1 MNDMTE
7 LGLDDLDGVSGGAL
21 SGTVVA
27 EGSFGSNTGTHLN
40 ILVNWFVVSDPAG
53 RKTLE
58 ADVYSHSY
66 SLSSIAMETG
76 VELTVNG
83 VIHRSASNAVS
94 YNEREMA
101 SNLLA
106 SFSIPDLSG
115 AVNLSAVWHF
125 NGTYSGTPLTD
136 IRAEAAITI

>member
-40 ILVNWFVVSDPAG
+40 ILVNWSVVMDPAG

-58 ADVYSHSY
+58 VEVWSHSY
-66 SLSSIAMETG
+66 SLSSIAMESG

-83 VIHRSASNAVS
+83 VIHHSASNAVS
-94 YNEREMA
+94 YNGRAMTN
-101 SNLLA
+101 NLLA
-106 SFSIPDLSG
+106 SFSIPNLSG

-125 NGTYSGTPLTD
+125 NGTYSGTQLGN
-136 IRAEAAITI
+136 IRAEATITV